1 VDQKENRTLTERKMI
16 SMEYSS
22 KCIKANIGIIQD
34 HDIKPLKSSLKTQTG
49 RPKLL

>member
-1 VDQKENRTLTERKMI
+1 MI

-34 HDIKPLKSSLKTQTG
+34 HDIKPLKSSLKKQTG
-49 RPKLL
+49 RPNYFKIDLRQTI